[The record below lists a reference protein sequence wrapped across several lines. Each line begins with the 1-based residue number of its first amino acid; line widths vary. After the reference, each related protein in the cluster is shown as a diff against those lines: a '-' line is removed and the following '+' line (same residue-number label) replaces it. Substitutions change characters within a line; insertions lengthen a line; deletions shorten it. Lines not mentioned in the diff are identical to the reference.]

1 MLKRETNIHGALAL
15 VYLVDTAR
23 GLQKLNY
30 GRTNFPRDFE
40 NIAKTAL

>member
-1 MLKRETNIHGALAL
+1 MWKRETNVRGALAL

-30 GRTNFPRDFE
+30 
-40 NIAKTAL
+40 